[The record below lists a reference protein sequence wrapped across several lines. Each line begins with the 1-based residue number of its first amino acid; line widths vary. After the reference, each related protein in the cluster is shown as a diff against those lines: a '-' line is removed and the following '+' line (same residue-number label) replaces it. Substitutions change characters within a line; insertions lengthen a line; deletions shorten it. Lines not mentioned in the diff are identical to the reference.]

1 MDGVLDF
8 LILDSIFKS
17 SIAKNWEIGEAFQSL
32 IDGSNWKGTV
42 LERTPFRLVC
52 ELHMYTARW
61 TQVFMYSVE
70 CTNLMLRICY

>member
-42 LERTPFRLVC
+42 LERTPFRLVS
-52 ELHMYTARW
+52 EYMHTAR
-61 TQVFMYSVE
+61 VFMYSVE
-70 CTNLMLRICY
+70 CTNLMLQICS